1 MTTLTIALGLLPYG
15 LLMAG
20 FPCSWWIF
28 LSSSLHQRSD
38 DQPWGDVAHPKVR
51 LSNLIMCN
59 TTALVRALAL
69 RNIWV
74 VFEQPSGSCA
84 RKTPTMMDLSVDL
97 GLELV
102 ITWMIHFNHPMPK
115 CTHLWGNMP
124 TLRRLRR
131 TWHGKDVTPAKY
143 IRKQKN
149 GKVSGGPNL
158 HESAGYT
165 AEFAMHLLAA
175 WEVARS
181 FEIDSV

>member
-1 MTTLTIALGLLPYG
+1 MRCTYG
-15 LLMAG
+15 VMSEVLNSAG
-20 FPCSWWIF
+20 
-28 LSSSLHQRSD
+28 
-38 DQPWGDVAHPKVR
+38 
-51 LSNLIMCN
+51 
-59 TTALVRALAL
+59 
-69 RNIWV
+69 
-74 VFEQPSGSCA
+74 E
-84 RKTPTMMDLSVDL
+84 DL
-97 GLELV
+97 G
-102 ITWMIHFNHPMPK
+102 

-149 GKVSGGPNL
+149 GKVSGGPKL